1 MAQDFASNN
10 RNGSGGK
17 RKSAGN
23 KRTPAQARTSGTA
36 SPGLWFSAGLLCGVF
51 ICGLALL
58 ATQRPDTA
66 ALEAASAQASPQPAT
81 DSADSGPR
89 FDFYTLLPEQ
99 KVEVEIDPA
108 SIATARSNTSNGQ
121 FLLQAGSFKQE
132 QDADRRRGELILLG
146 MDAQIEQTSGANGR
160 WYRVYIGP
168 FESRSKL
175 AKARSL
181 TAQQGIDTLLLKRPP
196 KQG

>member
-1 MAQDFASNN
+1 VTQDFASNN
-10 RNGSGGK
+10 RSGSGGK
-17 RKSAGN
+17 RKSPGN
-23 KRTPAQARTSGTA
+23 KRTPAKAGKPATI

-51 ICGLALL
+51 ICGLGWL
-58 ATQRPDTA
+58 AAQRPDTA
-66 ALEAASAQASPQPAT
+66 ALEAASGQASPQPA
-81 DSADSGPR
+81 ADSTSRGPR

-108 SIATARSNTSNGQ
+108 SIATARSNPSNDQ
-121 FLLQAGSFKQE
+121 YLLQAGSFKQE
-132 QDADRRRGELILLG
+132 EDADRRRGELILLG
-146 MDAQIEQTSGANGR
+146 LDAQVEKTSGDNGR
-160 WYRVYIGP
+160 WYRVYICP

-196 KQG
+196 RQG